1 MERLDY
7 RKFGTEGFQLLGQIS
22 QLGKKSSLGHVLIEL
37 VKLRASQINHCA
49 HCVNMHANA
58 LRKEGES
65 EERIQ
70 SVVVWEEA
78 TCFTA
83 REKAAF
89 AWTESVTL
97 VADTGVP
104 DEVYE
109 EVPRPSGKVIGTK
122 WVMRVKTDASGN
134 LEKYKARVVAKG
146 FRQVR
151 RHPDVIFHN
160 QHLHWRS

>member
-1 MERLDY
+1 MERVDY
-7 RKFGTEGFQLLGQIS
+7 RKLGRAGLQLLGQLS
-22 QLGKKSSLGHVLIEL
+22 ELSKTDSLGRNLIEL

-49 HCVNMHANA
+49 NCVNMHANL

-70 SVVVWEEA
+70 NVVVWEEA
-78 TCFTA
+78 TCFNA

-104 DEVYE
+104 DDVYE
-109 EVPRPSGKVIGTK
+109 
-122 WVMRVKTDASGN
+122 
-134 LEKYKARVVAKG
+134 
-146 FRQVR
+146 QVR
-151 RHPDVIFHN
+151 AQFNEQELVDLTLAITTINAHN
-160 QHLHWRS
+160 RLAVAFRRVPGS

>member
-7 RKFGTEGFQLLGQIS
+7 RKIGTAGGKLLGELS

-58 LRKEGES
+58 LRQEGES

-78 TCFTA
+78 TCFSA
-83 REKAAF
+83 RERAAF
-89 AWTESVTL
+89 EWTQSVTL
-97 VADTGVP
+97 VAETGVP
-104 DEVYE
+104 DEVYALARDE
-109 EVPRPSGKVIGTK
+109 FDEQELVDLTMAIITINAHNRLAVAFRRVPGS
-122 WVMRVKTDASGN
+122 
-134 LEKYKARVVAKG
+134 
-146 FRQVR
+146 
-151 RHPDVIFHN
+151 
-160 QHLHWRS
+160 

>member
-1 MERLDY
+1 MERVDY
-7 RKFGTEGFQLLGQIS
+7 RKFGRAGFQLLGQLS
-22 QLGKKSSLGHVLIEL
+22 ELSKKGSLGRVLIEL

-49 HCVNMHANA
+49 HCVNMHANL

-65 EERIQ
+65 EERLQ

-78 TCFTA
+78 TCFNA

-104 DEVYE
+104 DDVYE
-109 EVPRPSGKVIGTK
+109 QAQAQFNEQELVDLTLAITTINAHNRLAVAFRRVPGS
-122 WVMRVKTDASGN
+122 
-134 LEKYKARVVAKG
+134 
-146 FRQVR
+146 
-151 RHPDVIFHN
+151 
-160 QHLHWRS
+160 

>member
-1 MERLDY
+1 MQRIDY
-7 RKFGTEGFQLLGQIS
+7 RKYGREGFELLGKLS
-22 QLGKKSSLGHVLIEL
+22 QLGKDSSLGLVLVEM

-49 HCVNMHANA
+49 HCVNMHANL

-97 VADTGVP
+97 VAETGVP
-104 DEVYE
+104 DAVYE
-109 EVPRPSGKVIGTK
+109 QARAQFNERELVDLTLAITTINAHNRLAVAFRRVPGS
-122 WVMRVKTDASGN
+122 
-134 LEKYKARVVAKG
+134 
-146 FRQVR
+146 
-151 RHPDVIFHN
+151 
-160 QHLHWRS
+160 

>member
-7 RKFGTEGFQLLGQIS
+7 RKVGTPGVKLLGDLS

-37 VKLRASQINHCA
+37 MKLRASQINHCA

-78 TCFTA
+78 TCFSA
-83 REKAAF
+83 RERAAF
-89 AWTESVTL
+89 EWTQSVTL
-97 VADTGVP
+97 VAETGVP
-104 DEVYE
+104 DEVYALARDE
-109 EVPRPSGKVIGTK
+109 FDEQELVDLTLAIITINAHNRLAVAFRRVPGS
-122 WVMRVKTDASGN
+122 
-134 LEKYKARVVAKG
+134 
-146 FRQVR
+146 
-151 RHPDVIFHN
+151 
-160 QHLHWRS
+160 

>member
-7 RKFGTEGFQLLGQIS
+7 RKLGREGYQLLGQLG
-22 QLGKKSSLGHVLIEL
+22 QLGKKGSLGHVLIEL

-49 HCVNMHANA
+49 YCVNMHANL

-97 VADTGVP
+97 VADTSVP

-109 EVPRPSGKVIGTK
+109 EARTAFNEQELVDLTLAITTINAHNRLAVAFRRVPGS
-122 WVMRVKTDASGN
+122 
-134 LEKYKARVVAKG
+134 
-146 FRQVR
+146 
-151 RHPDVIFHN
+151 
-160 QHLHWRS
+160 

>member
-1 MERLDY
+1 MERIDY
-7 RKFGTEGFQLLGQIS
+7 RKVGRAGIQLLGQLS
-22 QLGKKSSLGHVLIEL
+22 ELSKKGSLSHALIEL

-49 HCVNMHANA
+49 HCVNMHANL

-78 TCFTA
+78 ACFNA

-89 AWTESVTL
+89 AWTEAVTL

-104 DEVYE
+104 DDVYE
-109 EVPRPSGKVIGTK
+109 EAQAQFDEQELVDLTLAITTINAHNRLAVAFRRVPGS
-122 WVMRVKTDASGN
+122 
-134 LEKYKARVVAKG
+134 
-146 FRQVR
+146 
-151 RHPDVIFHN
+151 
-160 QHLHWRS
+160 

>member
-7 RKFGTEGFQLLGQIS
+7 RKLGSEGYQLLGQLG

-49 HCVNMHANA
+49 YCVNMHANL

-78 TCFTA
+78 TCFSS
-83 REKAAF
+83 RERAAF
-89 AWTESVTL
+89 EWTQSVTL
-97 VADTGVP
+97 VAETGVP

-109 EVPRPSGKVIGTK
+109 EVRAAFDEQELVDLTMVIITINAHNRLA
-122 WVMRVKTDASGN
+122 VAFRRVPGS
-134 LEKYKARVVAKG
+134 
-146 FRQVR
+146 
-151 RHPDVIFHN
+151 
-160 QHLHWRS
+160 